1 MILRHWGI
9 STTIITLVAV
19 AVIMVAAT
27 SVLVVYRVNSGNPT
41 TGTGSCCSDASL
53 NLSTPC
59 TAVTPDSP
67 AVQRLEQRIEA
78 DPTFIAAEAGHN
90 YTANA
95 GISCGFAIN
104 PGSYNGTTVD
114 PEFTYTSDRPYT
126 DNCGY
131 TQNLTYYLLVR
142 VPLTE
147 TGYDLSAMQIVPN
160 SSSEITVTCTTNT

>member
-1 MILRHWGI
+1 MITTRRSSPVHNERLGRSLAGKAGI
-9 STTIITLVAV
+9 VTGA
-19 AVIMVAAT
+19 
-27 SVLVVYRVNSGNPT
+27 
-41 TGTGSCCSDASL
+41 GTGIG
-53 NLSTPC
+53 
-59 TAVTPDSP
+59 
-67 AVQRLEQRIEA
+67 E
-78 DPTFIAAEAGHN
+78 
-90 YTANA
+90 
-95 GISCGFAIN
+95 GIAIN